1 MDGFLDVVCPT
12 LSGMT
17 TNVFYNVTLHE
28 GESVAIDVFDGL
40 NLHLVVL
47 AHTALL
53 FTYPWVLMSLT
64 PLMMMRLSPLK
75 VLP

>member
-1 MDGFLDVVCPT
+1 MDGFLYVVCPT

-17 TNVFYNVTLHE
+17 TNVLDNVAFHK
-28 GESVAIDVFDGL
+28 GESVAVDVFDGF

-47 AHTALL
+47 THTALL

-64 PLMMMRLSPLK
+64 PLMMTLLSPLK